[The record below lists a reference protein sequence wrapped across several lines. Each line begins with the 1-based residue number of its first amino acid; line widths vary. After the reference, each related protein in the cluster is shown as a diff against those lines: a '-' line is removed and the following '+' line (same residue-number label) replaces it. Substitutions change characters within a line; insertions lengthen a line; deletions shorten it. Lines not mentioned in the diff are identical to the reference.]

1 MAFNLFK
8 KKGIS
13 VNSANFARLV
23 KQYCLDSGIPIPMQI
38 KITKAIAKDFIDD
51 PKRNI
56 NDFFLLDDD
65 YAKQYLTFNGLNALD
80 AEIFWSIM
88 KANSASFFKA

>member
-56 NDFFLLDDD
+56 NDFLAEGLLDLIEDVHSE
-65 YAKQYLTFNGLNALD
+65 KVELNETHL
-80 AEIFWSIM
+80 F
-88 KANSASFFKA
+88 